1 MIRRLALL
9 WLLVA
14 APVTL
19 FAQESSTKLRL
30 AQSNDSAC
38 DQRLFER
45 AERSFEMRG
54 RGSELLG
61 KAERELREVLQLCG
75 DAPVR
80 YQVEEQLKLVHEE
93 LAESNLNI
101 ALFYLKRSHEG
112 QGGKLGAL
120 GRLKNVLE
128 RYPTYSKLDQVL
140 ALLGELNVADNNFA
154 DAAAYYQRIIRDF
167 PASQYLGEASL
178 QLGVIDVMRKRGMQ
192 APQP

>member
-9 WLLVA
+9 WLLFA

-38 DQRLFER
+38 NQQLFER

-93 LAESNLNI
+93 LGESNLNM
-101 ALFYLKRSHEG
+101 RS
-112 QGGKLGAL
+112 
-120 GRLKNVLE
+120 
-128 RYPTYSKLDQVL
+128 S
-140 ALLGELNVADNNFA
+140 
-154 DAAAYYQRIIRDF
+154 ISRDSMMVRVVSW
-167 PASQYLGEASL
+167 AHSG
-178 QLGVIDVMRKRGMQ
+178 D
-192 APQP
+192 